1 VDRPGG
7 LSYKFMAL
15 RVQTEPHIE
24 VHEYRLLAVPAA
36 AFLAVLIRA
45 FLPVYFPRADLL
57 ELPLLVTLYFGLSRR
72 NPATGLLLGAGIG
85 LLQDSVSRP
94 VLIGYYGIAKTLVGY
109 AGSSIGGRLD
119 VDHPISRFVLAFTFF
134 HFHQGV
140 LVLIKRLLLEQPEA
154 MFSMRLLLASL
165 VNALVAVALF
175 PLLDKLRKPS

>member
-1 VDRPGG
+1 
-7 LSYKFMAL
+7 MAI

-45 FLPVYFPRADLL
+45 FLPVYFPSADML

-72 NPATGLLLGAGIG
+72 NPATGLLLGTGIG
-85 LLQDSVSRP
+85 LLQDSVSP
-94 VLIGYYGIAKTLVGY
+94 VPIGYYGIAKTLVGY

-119 VDHPISRFVLAFTFF
+119 VDHPISRFLLTFVFF

-140 LVLIKRLLLEQPEA
+140 LVLIERLLLAQPKA
-154 MFSMRLLLASL
+154 WFSLRLLLASL
-165 VNALVAVALF
+165 VNAAIAVVLF